1 MLDRSPI
8 GDHLDV
14 TRERLGP
21 DAELRVGADRDV
33 ARPLT
38 LAIGSR
44 EIDDLTLDH
53 EPDRDLV
60 GLTAPPPVVRQAQR
74 RDVRYLRETVDKCRN
89 HGAALSLLNA
99 ALKLLAMRSVAILR
113 LTPRAVC
120 TRESSR
126 MFGRVLWLAVVL
138 AFLADLVV
146 DWAFG
151 NTVVNLATFAV
162 VFTVVALVRYSQRT
176 D

>member
-1 MLDRSPI
+1 
-8 GDHLDV
+8 
-14 TRERLGP
+14 
-21 DAELRVGADRDV
+21 
-33 ARPLT
+33 
-38 LAIGSR
+38 
-44 EIDDLTLDH
+44 
-53 EPDRDLV
+53 
-60 GLTAPPPVVRQAQR
+60 
-74 RDVRYLRETVDKCRN
+74 
-89 HGAALSLLNA
+89 
-99 ALKLLAMRSVAILR
+99 
-113 LTPRAVC
+113 
-120 TRESSR
+120 